1 MYNIILLNVLFENGE
16 VSNVNVISKGMNIS
30 IHTTLKSKAGV
41 EINIIGLIIGIK
53 YLSWIEKNIECLK
66 I

>member
-1 MYNIILLNVLFENGE
+1 MYEYIN
-16 VSNVNVISKGMNIS
+16 
-30 IHTTLKSKAGV
+30 TYYKSKAGV

-53 YLSWIEKNIECLK
+53 YLGWIKKNNECLK